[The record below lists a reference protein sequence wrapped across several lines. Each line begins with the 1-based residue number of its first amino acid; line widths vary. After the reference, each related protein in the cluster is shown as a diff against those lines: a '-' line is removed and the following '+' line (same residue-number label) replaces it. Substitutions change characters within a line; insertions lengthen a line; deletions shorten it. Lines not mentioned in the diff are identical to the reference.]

1 MMPLTFADKDRNHVI
16 TRIGGGSEVRQ
27 HLADMGFVAG
37 GSVKIVSSINGN
49 LIVSIKG
56 VRVALSNEMAQ
67 KIFV

>member
-1 MMPLTFADKDRNHVI
+1 MPLTFADKDKDHVI
-16 TRIGGGSEVRQ
+16 TRIGGDSEVRQ